1 MSLPFTNGQP
11 LPRIKDLLD
20 SLKRDIFLTLN
31 CHSLATINEVEYPT
45 NLNGVDYPRLTVQAT
60 LNYSRTVTDADGK
73 QSPLNYPILVNMP
86 VVSLCGGS
94 TNLTMPIAKGDQA
107 LILFNDRDLDNWF
120 AGATSGQVNSTRL
133 HSFSDGIALVGLNT
147 LSSYDTVRALLTT
160 GLLSVGI
167 NPSNNKVLITND
179 GTSTTLN
186 TLLQNLITAIK
197 GLTVAGSNF
206 IAPPGGGPCTGTATV
221 IDTGGAVS
229 TAATAIGGLLE

>member
-1 MSLPFTNGQP
+1 MSLPFSTAQP
-11 LPRIKDLLD
+11 IPRLKDLLD

-31 CHSLATINEVEYPT
+31 CHTIATIQKFEYPT
-45 NLNGVDYPRLTVQAT
+45 NLNGTDYPHPTVQAT
-60 LNYSRTVTDADGK
+60 INYARTTTDAQGN
-73 QSPLNYPILVNMP
+73 QSSLNYPILVNLP
-86 VVSLCGGS
+86 VLNLCGG
-94 TNLTMPIAKGDQA
+94 TTALTFPIAIGDQA

-120 AGATSGQVNSTRL
+120 AGARSGQVNSPRL
-133 HSFSDGIALVGLNT
+133 HHFSDGIALVGLNT

-197 GLTVAGSNF
+197 GLTVAGSSF

-221 IDTGGAVS
+221 IDTGGAVTS
-229 TAATAIGGLLE
+229 AGTAISELLE